1 MSYSWLCHIRQSLN
15 LREKRMLRTTAF
27 ALAAFGI
34 VWQAPTGAIAQEKRS
49 HAHLHH
55 ALRELREVRTE
66 LKESAHDFGG
76 HREKALMATDAAIG
90 QIDKA
95 LKGAGDN
102 IKGAGKFDKEI
113 YKKYEHHPHMHHALH
128 ELREAHRELKEAK
141 HYFDGHREHALRDVN
156 HAITQIELALKH
168 HKG

>member
-1 MSYSWLCHIRQSLN
+1 MSYSWLHQVRQTLKPG
-15 LREKRMLRTTAF
+15 EKHMIRTTAF

-34 VWQAPTGAIAQEKRS
+34 AWQAPPGAIAQEKRH
-49 HAHLHH
+49 HAHMHH

-76 HREKALMATDAAIG
+76 HREKALMATDAAIV
-90 QIDKA
+90 QIDQA

-102 IKGAGKFDKEI
+102 LKGAGKFDKGI
-113 YKKYEHHPHMHHALH
+113 YKKYEHHPHIHHALH

-141 HYFDGHREHALRDVN
+141 HDFGGHREAALHDVN
-156 HAITQIELALKH
+156 YAISQLELALKH